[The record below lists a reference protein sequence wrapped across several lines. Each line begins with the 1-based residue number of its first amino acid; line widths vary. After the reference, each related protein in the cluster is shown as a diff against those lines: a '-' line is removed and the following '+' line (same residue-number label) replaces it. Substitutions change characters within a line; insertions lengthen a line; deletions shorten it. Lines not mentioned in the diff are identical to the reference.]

1 MNWPRAVLLL
11 SAAAST
17 CLPQPLPSPGLPPG
31 QFPCKRR
38 DLSLHHCLQTQPNFT
53 ARGSPGKFASPFSEA
68 QKEDCTAPTPQ
79 CCREGF
85 NSCKRRRLI
94 AWHQDALEAR
104 SHTNAG
110 FLQIYATWHAT
121 RRETM
126 RLHKMLKTQQVSSAT
141 ALKPAIAHCKAHTQT
156 WTHTH
161 VMHVGLALYFKNA
174 PKCIFLIGNL
184 NKVR

>member
-1 MNWPRAVLLL
+1 MPSSSFSARGLCFRRPQLKGRRRHQGSAARLQHQHSPLRHSQQITFLLHFFLSLFIYLLKKRGNRPRGMNWPRAVLLL

-17 CLPQPLPSPGLPPG
+17 CLPRPLPSPGLPPG

-79 CCREGF
+79 SCREGF

-110 FLQIYATWHAT
+110 FLQIYAT
-121 RRETM
+121 
-126 RLHKMLKTQQVSSAT
+126 
-141 ALKPAIAHCKAHTQT
+141 
-156 WTHTH
+156 
-161 VMHVGLALYFKNA
+161 
-174 PKCIFLIGNL
+174 
-184 NKVR
+184 